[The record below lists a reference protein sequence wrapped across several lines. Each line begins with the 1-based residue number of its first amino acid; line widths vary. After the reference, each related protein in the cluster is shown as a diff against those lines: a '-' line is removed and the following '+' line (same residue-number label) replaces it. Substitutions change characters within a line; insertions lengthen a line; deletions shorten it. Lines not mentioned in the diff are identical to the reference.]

1 MTVEVPIGKTLPL
14 AGILV
19 VATDAPAKS
28 VAVAAG
34 KVTTAPAALVA
45 STQGTF
51 AGQEI
56 TGGVLMTVTVKLQ
69 DALLPYISVAVLI
82 TVVVP
87 IAKTLPLTGRL
98 KAATLPSTISV
109 AVEDG

>member
-1 MTVEVPIGKTLPL
+1 MTVEVPIGKTEPL
-14 AGILV
+14 AGTLV

-51 AGQEI
+51 AGQVI
-56 TGGVLMTVTVKLQ
+56 TGGVLMTVTVNLQ
-69 DALLPYISVAVLI
+69 NALLPLASTAVLT
-82 TVVVP
+82 TVETP
-87 IAKTLPLTGRL
+87 IEKVLPLGKTLNVG
-98 KAATLPSTISV
+98 TLPSTISI
-109 AVEDG
+109 AVEGG